1 MMEILYGH
9 KLRWYHVPVPHRLSS
24 VTDFVFIAI
33 MLEFI
38 ILRQIEREGISMSM
52 MRNSARLMFLSLLQ
66 IAMTTLVTQDVYLH
80 MLQRN

>member
-1 MMEILYGH
+1 M
-9 KLRWYHVPVPHRLSS
+9 PHRLSS

-52 MRNSARLMFLSLLQ
+52 MRNSARLMLLQ

-80 MLQRN
+80 MLRQNLVHSLYEYI